1 MLKLINLKLT
11 ETSQISETFIWHQ
24 WLKT

>member
-1 MLKLINLKLT
+1 LKLT
-11 ETSQISETFIWHQ
+11 ETSQISETCIWHQ